1 MVMTPSPEMSYPT
14 AEWLAQDPKY
24 WGKKAAMAVKPAAAN
39 TPAPAAAP
47 KP

>member
-1 MVMTPSPEMSYPT
+1 MTPSPEMSYPT

-24 WGKKAAMAVKPAAAN
+24 WGKKAAVKPAAN